1 MASSFIESEWVG
13 HGKEYGIAKIPEHAF
28 GLDPCS
34 DKLDL
39 PAGRSGVISDKNAQN
54 LKILS
59 GQKWVV
65 SGNFGI
71 KHL

>member
-1 MASSFIESEWVG
+1 MGNACSRE
-13 HGKEYGIAKIPEHAF
+13 AF

-54 LKILS
+54 PKILS